1 MHYVL
6 IRIDVGELE
15 IEAGELR
22 RVAGGEA
29 LFRTE
34 HGADLEYAL
43 KPRGHGHLL
52 IELRGLREIRLAVEI
67 GQLKHVSAGFGGR
80 AYYFGGVDLNEI
92 ALQQEIAEGS
102 DELRLRL
109 YHELVLFG
117 AEVYPAVIEAGV
129 DRGIGHEG
137 HGARDGFD
145 HELFDHHLT
154 PAHLD
159 GGVFHYLAVG
169 GDDGLDRELIDLL
182 RDFGESA
189 LIDGELE
196 LAEGVDYEI
205 SGGTAYLFNSGMT
218 DRAGYCRIVY
228 TEIDGMHYMTVLLGG
243 ESEAGLKS
251 TSTQLARWG
260 YRNYGTICV
269 LSASRSLCSLPVTK
283 VLEKSNVSVGITES
297 VYAYLPSSVVPE
309 TDIVYEIKLSVSSLE
324 APVEIGKTVG
334 TVTVSYKGEVLG
346 VYDLVTLEVVPT
358 NSLVSGVDTLSAYFQ
373 SRSFIATVVTMVI
386 LFAAYGCF
394 AYIRYRRHKAI
405 VRQFDR
411 RHRRY

>member
-1 MHYVL
+1 MSRRHISFVLLIIFCSVL
-6 IRIDVGELE
+6 ILS
-15 IEAGELR
+15 L
-22 RVAGGEA
+22 
-29 LFRTE
+29 
-34 HGADLEYAL
+34 
-43 KPRGHGHLL
+43 
-52 IELRGLREIRLAVEI
+52 
-67 GQLKHVSAGFGGR
+67 HVSAADSEPPVLEDGSSLILWNEENAAVLYEKASKELGFPGPTAKVMTACVSARILADR
-80 AYYFGGVDLNEI
+80 ADETVEITAEMLKGAPKSKISAGQSYTIRALIASLLKDRNNDAAYVLAYLCCGSTADFVDEMN
-92 ALQQEIAEGS
+92 AT
-102 DELRLRL
+102 
-109 YHELVLFG
+109 
-117 AEVYPAVIEAGV
+117 AVSLGCTGTHFANP
-129 DRGIGHEG
+129 
-137 HGARDGFD
+137 
-145 HELFDHHLT
+145 T
-154 PAHLD
+154 
-159 GGVFHYLAVG
+159 
-169 GDDGLDRELIDLL
+169 GLDASGASTTAYDTLLIANEAIKDPIILDIV
-182 RDFGESA
+182 RSA
-189 LIDGELE
+189 S
-196 LAEGVDYEI
+196 YEI